1 MKMSTLSEMPLALE
15 ELQSAEHKASTLPKT
30 LTSDELD
37 ELVIAIDG
45 YFFFNYDEMSFFNK
59 KQQPEIK
66 LLLDLRSEVLSKYN
80 DSTNTN

>member
-1 MKMSTLSEMPLALE
+1 
-15 ELQSAEHKASTLPKT
+15 